1 MKRRADFRRPENF
14 WKEKGDMVL
23 AVARYMGLPFCEM
36 NGDMPKGIS
45 FCQVRY
51 RTRKGEEKIK
61 WLTDKP
67 LKKKEEMLALCLW
80 TIFPVGIYPTK
91 RSLDPKEQ
99 RYGYLVG
106 ISDREGCPLCSAM
119 IEVKW
124 DGAIVKQTVDV
135 GKERT
140 RDMRE
145 EIPTGLRYPKA
156 IFAKLNRCMARFFWS
171 DLWCGPIYSAWY
183 RPDNGIAVYMGNIGD
198 HRETWGNGLTT
209 LLQSLYGDAAAVLLS
224 FTCFSLLRPW
234 FAEYPMLDE
243 KSSYLAVKKKL
254 PQLLA
259 LNVCSRGDI
268 HSAEQLAMLCC
279 GVFQRMEEKKFPIYD
294 GVAIQKFPKRP
305 WALNEDEFERKIL
318 RPASVMWVNRCPA
331 KGLKKENRIL
341 DLQVRVGA
349 QSQNF
354 EFDVAGLVKALTKKI
369 SDEDFEQWRRA
380 VEQDRKRQTP
390 IAIKAL
396 KELQKLEKKW
406 EFAFQDV
413 DIEDE
418 CQKLRRIDYAEDP
431 IGQIKDLRQ
440 GINREITVESGKDIK
455 ALESETKKVLSDC
468 LREMRKIHKE
478 NARKENFLTPYYN
491 EARQEVLEIRGVK
504 TAVLDKIT
512 FLWASGKFFITLLP
526 EMDRTWVR
534 EKIFHA
540 LVLLAKEQKEPWSA
554 SIPLEKYLAKEIR
567 DGNCARIRGERSDS
581 EGITVWY
588 DPQKQVFLL
597 PVKTYFNGLCS
608 YIEESQ
614 ITRRLYEQK
623 LAEEGALLTA
633 NRENQKRRTF
643 EVKVQRG
650 ASSILVLKIPLSQF
664 WEDFRADR
672 EIKRV
677 LQKLHQEHTP
687 LREH

>member
-1 MKRRADFRRPENF
+1 MKNRADFRRPESF
-14 WKEKGDMVL
+14 WEEKGDMVL
-23 AVARYMGLPFCEM
+23 AVARYMGLPFYEM
-36 NGDMPKGIS
+36 NEDTPEGIS

-51 RTRKGEEKIK
+51 RTRKGKEKIK

-67 LKKKEEMLALCLW
+67 LKKRQDMLDRCLW

-106 ISDREGCPLCSAM
+106 ISDRVGRKLCSAM
-119 IEVKW
+119 MEVKW
-124 DGAIVKQTVDV
+124 DGTIVKQDIDI

-140 RDMRE
+140 QDIRE
-145 EIPTGLRYPKA
+145 QTPTSFRYPKA
-156 IFAKLNRCMARFFWS
+156 IFARLNRCIARFFWS
-171 DLWCGPIYSAWY
+171 DLWCGPTYAAWY
-183 RPDNGIAVYMGNIGD
+183 RPDSGIAVYMGNKEK
-198 HRETWGNGLTT
+198 HQETWGNGLT
-209 LLQSLYGDAAAVLLS
+209 LLLESPYVDVAAVLLS
-224 FTCFSLLRPW
+224 YTCFSLLRPW
-234 FAEYPMLDE
+234 FAEYPILNE
-243 KSSYLAVKKKL
+243 KSPYLEVKKKL

-259 LNVCSRGDI
+259 LNVYSKDQ
-268 HSAEQLAMLCC
+268 HLAEQLAKLCC
-279 GVFQRMEEKKFPIYD
+279 GAFSLMGEKFPIYD
-294 GVAIQKFPKRP
+294 GVSIQKFPKRLR
-305 WALNEDEFERKIL
+305 ALNGDEFEQKIL
-318 RPASVMWVNRCPA
+318 RSASILWVNRCPA
-331 KGLKKENRIL
+331 KELKKENRIL
-341 DLQVRVGA
+341 NLQIPSYIKS
-349 QSQNF
+349 QSF
-354 EFDVAGLVKALTKKI
+354 DFDVAGLIKVLTKKI
-369 SDEDFEQWRRA
+369 SDEDFEQWRRV

-406 EFAFQDV
+406 GFAFQDV

-418 CQKLRRIDYAEDP
+418 CQKLRRIDYTEDP
-431 IGQIKDLRQ
+431 IGQIKDLRR
-440 GINREITVESGKDIK
+440 GINREIAVESGKDIE
-455 ALESETKKVLSDC
+455 ALESKTKKVLSDC
-468 LREMRKIHKE
+468 LREMGKIHKE
-478 NARKENFLTPYYN
+478 NTRKENFLAPYYN
-491 EARQEVLEIRGVK
+491 EARQEVFEIRGVK

-512 FLWASGKFFITLLP
+512 FLWASGKFLITLLP
-526 EMDRTWVR
+526 EMDRTWMR

-540 LVLLAKEQKEPWSA
+540 LVLLAREQQEPWSA

-567 DGNCARIRGERSDS
+567 DGNCARIRGEGSDS
-581 EGITVWY
+581 ERVTVWY

-597 PVKTYFNGLCS
+597 PAKTYFDGLHS
-608 YIEESQ
+608 YVEEPQ